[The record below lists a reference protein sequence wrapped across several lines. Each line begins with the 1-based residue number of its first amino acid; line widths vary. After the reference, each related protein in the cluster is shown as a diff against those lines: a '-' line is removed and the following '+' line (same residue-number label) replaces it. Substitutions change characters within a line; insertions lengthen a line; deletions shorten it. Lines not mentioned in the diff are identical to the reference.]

1 MKNKKLLL
9 TLIISVAVVVIAT
22 ATTLLICFT
31 GLNACER
38 NIKNSMQ
45 AVHSISAVVTV
56 RDGETEVY
64 AYERSVQIEGEN
76 TVVTVCESK
85 LNSSFVLER
94 QTPVQT
100 QQKTDRQKLFGL
112 NLKSELLSNVSFKN
126 SKLTAKIS
134 EQNLPKVFAGASASG
149 EAELT
154 AIFESKHITQL
165 TCSYLSTAGHTV
177 TLTVT
182 YTY

>member
-9 TLIISVAVVVIAT
+9 SLIISVAVLVIAT

-31 GLNACER
+31 GINACER

-45 AVHSISAVVTV
+45 VVKSISSVVTV
-56 RDGETEVY
+56 TDGETEVY

-76 TVVTVCESK
+76 TIVTVCESK

-94 QTPVQT
+94 QTPTQT
-100 QQKTDRQKLFGL
+100 SQKTDRQKLFGL
-112 NLKSELLSNVSFKN
+112 NLKSKFLTNASFKN
-126 SKLTAKIS
+126 SKFSAKIS
-134 EQNLPKVFAGASASG
+134 AQNLCNVFAGASASNQ
-149 EAELT
+149 AELT
-154 AIFESKHITQL
+154 AVFESNRITKL